1 MASMEGEIIM
11 MKTRN
16 KTNIQ
21 TEPITRSDIE
31 DKLREIQ
38 SGLNVGG
45 DVAKGPSI
53 AAGIGVV
60 LVVILVAYFFGRRSG
75 KNKRS
80 FIEIRRR

>member
-1 MASMEGEIIM
+1 MEGEIIM

-21 TEPITRSDIE
+21 TEPITRADIE

-45 DVAKGPSI
+45 DAAKGPSI

>member
-1 MASMEGEIIM
+1 MEGEIIM

-21 TEPITRSDIE
+21 TEPVTRSDIE

>member
-1 MASMEGEIIM
+1 M
-11 MKTRN
+11 MKTRS

>member
-1 MASMEGEIIM
+1 MEGEIII

>member
-1 MASMEGEIIM
+1 MEGEIIM

-21 TEPITRSDIE
+21 TRPITRADIE
-31 DKLREIQ
+31 DKLRDIQ
-38 SGLNVGG
+38 SGFNVGG

-75 KNKRS
+75 KSKRS

>member
-1 MASMEGEIIM
+1 MEGEIIM

-21 TEPITRSDIE
+21 TEPISRSDIE

>member
-1 MASMEGEIIM
+1 MEGEIIM

-21 TEPITRSDIE
+21 TEPVTRADIE

>member
-1 MASMEGEIIM
+1 MEGEIIM

>member
-1 MASMEGEIIM
+1 MEEEIIM

-53 AAGIGVV
+53 ATGIGVV

>member
-1 MASMEGEIIM
+1 
-11 MKTRN
+11 
-16 KTNIQ
+16 
-21 TEPITRSDIE
+21 
-31 DKLREIQ
+31 
-38 SGLNVGG
+38 LNVGG

>member
-1 MASMEGEIIM
+1 MEGEIIM
-11 MKTRN
+11 MKTRS